1 MANGKASEAAEIG
14 RRDLFVASA
23 AAAGLVATVGAGRP
37 TLAQPAEAPAAQPA
51 TAQPG
56 NVLLERRG
64 NLLLIGINRPW
75 ARNLLDP
82 QILIGLGKAFY
93 QLDHDAALRV
103 AVMHGIGNDFCVG
116 VDVLALVKAQAAG
129 QFPPKEPDFIG
140 PLGFQLPYRS
150 KPVVVAVQGATML
163 GGHELFLSADVRVA
177 ASDTVF
183 RQHEVTRGGFPS
195 GGATVR
201 FPREAGGGNA
211 MRYMLTGDQWDAEE
225 ARRLA
230 WFRRS
235 FRPAGNSIAPSCWR
249 RRLLQRRRWGCRPR
263 WHRLVRRLP
272 PRRQPL
278 TRPWRRFAPGWCRAR
293 THRKA
298 AARCRKGVL
307 RCSAANSGEGGHG
320 MRFRA
325 LRAALMVML
334 VGSLTEP
341 KQTSAQTLVT
351 HRLPA
356 ALAMEAVA
364 AAVSACSQKGYGV
377 TATVIDADAE
387 RIAMLRGDTAG
398 VHTFEA
404 SWGKAYRAVGFA
416 PIFKVN
422 SGGEVA
428 ERLARYAARQPPG
441 TLPFQPPEHMI
452 FRAGGLTIKL
462 GDEVIGAIGVGGAPS
477 AEADEACARDGL
489 DKIRDGIR

>member
-140 PLGFQLPYRS
+140 PLAFQRPYRS
-150 KPVVVAVQGATML
+150 KPVVVAVQGATMR

-201 FPREAGGGNA
+201 FPREAGWGNA

-225 ARRLA
+225 ARRLGLVQEIV
-230 WFRRS
+230 
-235 FRPAGNSIAPSCWR
+235 PAG
-249 RRLLQRRRWGCRPR
+249 
-263 WHRLVRRLP
+263 
-272 PRRQPL
+272 RQL
-278 TRPWRRFAPGWCRAR
+278 DRAIVLAE
-293 THRKA
+293 KIA
-298 AARCRKGVL
+298 AAAPLGV
-307 RCSAANSGEGGHG
+307 
-320 MRFRA
+320 
-325 LRAALMVML
+325 
-334 VGSLTEP
+334 
-341 KQTSAQTLVT
+341 Q
-351 HRLPA
+351 A
-356 ALAMEAVA
+356 ALASSRQALA
-364 AAVSACSQKGYGV
+364 AEET
-377 TATVIDADAE
+377 TAYA
-387 RIAMLRGDTAG
+387 AM
-398 VHTFEA
+398 
-404 SWGKAYRAVGFA
+404 A
-416 PIFKVN
+416 PIRT
-422 SGGEVA
+422 
-428 ERLARYAARQPPG
+428 RLVQSEDAQEGRRALQEGRAPV
-441 TLPFQPPEHMI
+441 
-452 FRAGGLTIKL
+452 FRGQ
-462 GDEVIGAIGVGGAPS
+462 
-477 AEADEACARDGL
+477 
-489 DKIRDGIR
+489 

>member
-201 FPREAGGGNA
+201 FPREAGWGNA
-211 MRYMLTGDQWDAEE
+211 MRYMLTGDLWDAEE
-225 ARRLA
+225 ARRLGLVQEIV
-230 WFRRS
+230 
-235 FRPAGNSIAPSCWR
+235 PAG
-249 RRLLQRRRWGCRPR
+249 
-263 WHRLVRRLP
+263 
-272 PRRQPL
+272 RQL
-278 TRPWRRFAPGWCRAR
+278 DRAIVLAE
-293 THRKA
+293 KIA
-298 AARCRKGVL
+298 AAAPLGV
-307 RCSAANSGEGGHG
+307 
-320 MRFRA
+320 
-325 LRAALMVML
+325 
-334 VGSLTEP
+334 
-341 KQTSAQTLVT
+341 Q
-351 HRLPA
+351 A
-356 ALAMEAVA
+356 ALASSRQALA
-364 AAVSACSQKGYGV
+364 AEET
-377 TATVIDADAE
+377 TAYA
-387 RIAMLRGDTAG
+387 AM
-398 VHTFEA
+398 
-404 SWGKAYRAVGFA
+404 A
-416 PIFKVN
+416 PIRT
-422 SGGEVA
+422 
-428 ERLARYAARQPPG
+428 RLVQSEDAQEGRRALQEGRAPV
-441 TLPFQPPEHMI
+441 
-452 FRAGGLTIKL
+452 FRGQ
-462 GDEVIGAIGVGGAPS
+462 
-477 AEADEACARDGL
+477 
-489 DKIRDGIR
+489 